1 MTIYKK
7 HEPELVYGNDLI
19 VIYQSYGTKEKLI
32 LSRKFM
38 YLMIMSKEYL
48 DIQSTIQISLLS
60 SYLE

>member
-48 DIQSTIQISLLS
+48 DIQSTIQI
-60 SYLE
+60 